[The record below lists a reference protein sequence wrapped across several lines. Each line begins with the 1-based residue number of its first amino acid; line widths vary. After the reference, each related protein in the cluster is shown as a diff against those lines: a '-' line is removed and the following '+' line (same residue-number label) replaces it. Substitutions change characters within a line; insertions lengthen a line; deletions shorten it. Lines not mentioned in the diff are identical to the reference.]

1 MRNKIG
7 NMKLTVKRV
16 HITCGM
22 TAVKEA
28 TDTLSPHRMKSRKTA
43 E

>member
-28 TDTLSPHRMKSRKTA
+28 TAYAFAASDEKP
-43 E
+43 